1 MNSPISKISHLL
13 PSQEMKDDPD
23 LTNIQLNITT
33 FDADNSVVYFNKYD
47 EEKRLTITEESSP
60 ELYEFTNHLEE
71 TIMSKLWISECKEI
85 NIEFTQNNV
94 NTQINYQIT
103 DDLINLFLLIL
114 KIEHQ
119 PDVNLQKHNDRSLQF
134 TIFWSD
140 LLDNG
145 VRSHISTDEST
156 QIIADRSSNETV
168 SNTFNTVI
176 QLYIQKHQQ
185 PDLLQNIT
193 KIRFSVKPFKEK
205 SLRTE
210 FYLNANADYPV
221 FPSVTL

>member
-1 MNSPISKISHLL
+1 MNSPIPKIYSLL

-47 EEKRLTITEESSP
+47 EEKRLKITEESSP

-71 TIMSKLWISECKEI
+71 TIMSELWTSECKEI
-85 NIEFTQNNV
+85 NIEFTKNNV
-94 NTQINYQIT
+94 NTQISYQIT
-103 DDLINLFLLIL
+103 DELIHLFLTLL
-114 KIEHQ
+114 KTEHHT
-119 PDVNLQKHNDRSLQF
+119 DINFQKHNNKNLQF

-140 LLDNG
+140 LLDKG
-145 VRSHISTDEST
+145 VRSHISTDKST
-156 QIIADRSSNETV
+156 QTITDRSSHSTIYT
-168 SNTFNTVI
+168 TFNTVL